1 MIVRIY
7 GELYDLSIDYF
18 NDVEI
23 IDVKE
28 YTSTVFLDIKN
39 KKKKITMSMSLDD
52 YKTIDRHKKISELG
66 IKKES

>member
-1 MIVRIY
+1 VIVRIY

-28 YTSTVFLDIKN
+28 YTSTVFIDIKN

>member
-1 MIVRIY
+1 VIVRIY

-28 YTSTVFLDIKN
+28 YTSTVFIDIKN

-52 YKTIDRHKKISELG
+52 YKTIDRNKKISDL
-66 IKKES
+66 I

>member
-7 GELYDLSIDYF
+7 GELYDIDIDYF

-52 YKTIDRHKKISELG
+52 YKTIDRHKKISDLG

>member
-7 GELYDLSIDYF
+7 GEFCDLSIDYF

-28 YTSTVFLDIKN
+28 YTSTVFIDVEN
-39 KKKKITMSMSLDD
+39 KDKKITMSMSLDD
-52 YKTIDRHKKISELG
+52 YKSIDRHKKISQLG

>member
-18 NDVEI
+18 NSVEI
-23 IDVKE
+23 IGVKE
-28 YTSTVFLDIKN
+28 YISTVFIDVEKDN
-39 KKKKITMSMSLDD
+39 KKITMSMSLDD
-52 YKTIDRHKKISELG
+52 YKTIDRHRKISELG